1 VIKTTTAVL
10 LLCFVPLAACGDD
23 QALTIPTVTVPDSP
37 ATELGIKDLKVGD
50 GAEAKPGDTVTVN
63 YIGVGQQSKKTFDSS
78 YGRGPATF
86 RLDQV
91 IPGWTNGIPGMKVGG
106 RRELVIPGDMAY
118 GANPPFPDIAPNETL
133 VFVVDLLAV
142 Q

>member
-1 VIKTTTAVL
+1 MKTKTAVL
-10 LLCFVPLAACGDD
+10 LLCLVPLAACGGDD
-23 QALTIPTVTVPDSP
+23 EELTTPTVTVPDSP

-63 YIGVGQQSKKTFDSS
+63 YIGVGQQSKTTFDSS
-78 YGRGPATF
+78 YGRAPATF
-86 RLDQV
+86 ALDQV

-106 RRELVIPGDMAY
+106 RRELVIPGDQAY
-118 GANPPFPDIAPNETL
+118 GANPPSPDIAPNETL